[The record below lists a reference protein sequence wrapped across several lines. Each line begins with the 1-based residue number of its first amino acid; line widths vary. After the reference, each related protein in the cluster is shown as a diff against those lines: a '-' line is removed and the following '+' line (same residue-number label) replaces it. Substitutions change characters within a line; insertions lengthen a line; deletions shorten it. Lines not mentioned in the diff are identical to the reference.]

1 MAPFKITL
9 KEKRRKAVAKGPQL
23 QPQPQS
29 KNGNVD
35 AALGPITSN
44 LHISF
49 TLPRNRGPSSV
60 PPLSKNREE
69 NVSIRYLRPRS
80 KSSRNAKEE
89 EVQEIEKNLVKICA
103 RQGLEVVLEGKCRK
117 TLNKS
122 NVIFVP
128 CKRNSGEACSLT
140 LADDLFQFVP

>member
-9 KEKRRKAVAKGPQL
+9 KEKRRKAVAKVQQL
-23 QPQPQS
+23 QPQPQA

-35 AALGPITSN
+35 AALGPITRK
-44 LHISF
+44 LRISF

-60 PPLSKNREE
+60 PSLSKNREE

-89 EVQEIEKNLVKICA
+89 EEVQESEKHLVKICA
-103 RQGLEVVLEGKCRK
+103 RQGLEVVLEGIKEMQEDLEQVQRHLGALQEELRK
-117 TLNKS
+117 
-122 NVIFVP
+122 P
-128 CKRNSGEACSLT
+128 
-140 LADDLFQFVP
+140 

>member
-9 KEKRRKAVAKGPQL
+9 KEKRRKAVAKGQ
-23 QPQPQS
+23 QPQS

-35 AALGPITSN
+35 AALGPITRN

-60 PPLSKNREE
+60 PPLPKKREE

-80 KSSRNAKEE
+80 KSSGNANEEE
-89 EVQEIEKNLVKICA
+89 EVQGIEKHHVKICA
-103 RQGLEVVLEGKCRK
+103 RQGLEVVLEGIKEMQEDLEQVQRHLCALQEELRK
-117 TLNKS
+117 
-122 NVIFVP
+122 P
-128 CKRNSGEACSLT
+128 
-140 LADDLFQFVP
+140 